1 MNNPFDYIPHE
12 ECDEA
17 FRQLLQKISELRGS
31 RKPEDINFCRTV
43 DEGIMLGVL
52 IAADK
57 DGKHQT
63 LYAFSGQLGLGG
75 FNYPG
80 FVEPVFDYLK
90 PDGHF
95 KTTEREISLQ
105 NQRITHFQ
113 REKYEKIKEEYE
125 STKHKLDQQI
135 EEFRAVCKQSK
146 IERDM
151 RRESG
156 VLSAEEEKELIRQS
170 QFEKAELRRLKK
182 RVAEELAPVEGKFII
197 VRKQLE
203 EMKRKRHEA
212 SEDLQNWLFS
222 NFKLL
227 NAEGK
232 AKSLAEIFTDTPMKT
247 PPSGAGECCA
257 PKLLHAAYLRGWKP
271 LHIAEYWYG
280 KSKSGEARIHG
291 EHYPAC
297 RGRCLPVLTWMLQGL
312 SIHLPLDSEFSSQW
326 TTDPEIIFENQWFCV
341 VNKPSSML
349 SVPGKGSAMSLQDW
363 LINKYGKEREV
374 KVAHRLDQDTSGLI
388 IAAFDEEAYK
398 HLQTLF
404 ATRRIKKRYIADL
417 VGDYK
422 ALEIS
427 ASGCINLPLSPD
439 WLDRPRQCVDFNNGK
454 EAVTEYEFISSE
466 NNRSRV
472 LFYPHTGR
480 THQLR
485 LHAASGLVMPIVGDR
500 LYGKNRTLNSNEP
513 LHLHAN
519 KIEFTFPLDSHLY
532 SFEVP
537 VPF

>member
-1 MNNPFDYIPHE
+1 
-12 ECDEA
+12 
-17 FRQLLQKISELRGS
+17 
-31 RKPEDINFCRTV
+31 
-43 DEGIMLGVL
+43 
-52 IAADK
+52 
-57 DGKHQT
+57 
-63 LYAFSGQLGLGG
+63 
-75 FNYPG
+75 
-80 FVEPVFDYLK
+80 
-90 PDGHF
+90 
-95 KTTEREISLQ
+95 
-105 NQRITHFQ
+105 
-113 REKYEKIKEEYE
+113 
-125 STKHKLDQQI
+125 
-135 EEFRAVCKQSK
+135 
-146 IERDM
+146 
-151 RRESG
+151 
-156 VLSAEEEKELIRQS
+156 
-170 QFEKAELRRLKK
+170 
-182 RVAEELAPVEGKFII
+182 
-197 VRKQLE
+197 
-203 EMKRKRHEA
+203 
-212 SEDLQNWLFS
+212 
-222 NFKLL
+222 
-227 NAEGK
+227 
-232 AKSLAEIFTDTPMKT
+232 
-247 PPSGAGECCA
+247 
-257 PKLLHAAYLRGWKP
+257 
-271 LHIAEYWYG
+271 
-280 KSKSGEARIHG
+280 
-291 EHYPAC
+291 
-297 RGRCLPVLTWMLQGL
+297 
-312 SIHLPLDSEFSSQW
+312 
-326 TTDPEIIFENQWFCV
+326 
-341 VNKPSSML
+341 ML